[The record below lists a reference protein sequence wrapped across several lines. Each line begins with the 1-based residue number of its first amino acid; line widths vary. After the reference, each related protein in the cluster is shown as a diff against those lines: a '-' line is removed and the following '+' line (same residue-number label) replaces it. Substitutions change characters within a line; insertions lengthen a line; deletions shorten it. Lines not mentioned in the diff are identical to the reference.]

1 MTPAPPPLRILH
13 VVESFASGTL
23 SALTHYVDAVP
34 EAEHH
39 VVRRVRV
46 GDHVADGED
55 DRFAS
60 VHEMSASTLGCLA
73 AVRRAVRTTRPDV
86 VHAHSSMGGVFARL
100 SVVSRRRRRV
110 VYTPHCFAFERR
122 DLGRVP
128 RALFRFAEWVLA
140 LNTDTVAGCS
150 AGEAAAAEAWVT
162 CRRAVHVPNVVPS
175 VEPAASTRPDPAP
188 LGTVLGAG
196 RISAQ
201 KGPDFFAE
209 TARELSRVA
218 PAVQTR
224 WLGGGQPDLE
234 SDLGG
239 AGVEVTGWLTRSDVL
254 SALVGAHIYLHT
266 AAWEGFP
273 IAVLEAHAAD
283 LPIVARRIS
292 ALAGAPAEWLVD
304 SPPEAAAAV
313 ARLAG
318 SADAVAQN
326 RAAWAAYLS
335 NHDAAHQR
343 AALLEVYYDDDRVA
357 GAR

>member
-1 MTPAPPPLRILH
+1 MSRLTPAPPPLRILH

-46 GDHVADGED
+46 GDHVPDGED
-55 DRFAS
+55 ARFAS
-60 VHEMSASTLGCLA
+60 VHEMPDSTLGCLA

-100 SVVSRRRRRV
+100 SVVSRSRRRV

-122 DLGRVP
+122 DLGRAP
-128 RALFRFAEWVLA
+128 RALFRLAEWLLA
-140 LNTDTVAGCS
+140 LNTETVAGCS
-150 AGEAAAAEAWVT
+150 AGEAATAGSWLT
-162 CRRAVHVPNVVPS
+162 CRRAVHVPNVVPTIDHIS
-175 VEPAASTRPDPAP
+175 PASID
-188 LGTVLGAG
+188 TVLGAG

-209 TARELSRVA
+209 TVRALSSVS
-218 PAVQTR
+218 PAMKAR

-234 SDLGG
+234 SDLSG
-239 AGVEVTGWLTRSDVL
+239 AGVDVTGWLTRSDVL
-254 SALVGAHIYLHT
+254 RSLVGDHVYLHT

-283 LPIVARRIS
+283 LPIVARRING
-292 ALAGAPAEWLVD
+292 LTGGPVDWLVD
-304 SPPEAAAAV
+304 TPAGAATAVWTLASSTEAV
-313 ARLAG
+313 AR
-318 SADAVAQN
+318 N
-326 RAAWAAYLS
+326 RRDWTAYLS
-335 NHDAAHQR
+335 THDAAHQR
-343 AALLEVYYDDDRVA
+343 AALLETYRMVVA
-357 GAR
+357 R